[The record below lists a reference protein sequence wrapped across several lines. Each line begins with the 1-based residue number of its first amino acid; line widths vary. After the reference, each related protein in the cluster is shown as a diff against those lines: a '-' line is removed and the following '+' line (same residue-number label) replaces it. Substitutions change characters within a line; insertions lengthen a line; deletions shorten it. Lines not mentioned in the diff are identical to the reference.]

1 MWVLGTAP
9 DAHGPVEV
17 TTWYRFDPATGALVD
32 EVALPQSTYIPA
44 VRADTVWYRTADGM
58 QLLDA
63 ASGELV
69 GEPVQPGPGCCV
81 GPIVSDG
88 AGGVW
93 VVSSPGS
100 GLARSIWHIDVSG
113 TVVASGVI
121 EDRDAFQQMLG
132 QSYAFDP
139 ATQTI
144 WVQHY
149 EDSVARVEV
158 TPLTSGS

>member
-1 MWVLGTAP
+1 M
-9 DAHGPVEV
+9 
-17 TTWYRFDPATGALVD
+17 
-32 EVALPQSTYIPA
+32 
-44 VRADTVWYRTADGM
+44 
-58 QLLDA
+58 
-63 ASGELV
+63 
-69 GEPVQPGPGCCV
+69 
-81 GPIVSDG
+81 SDG

-100 GLARSIWHIDVSG
+100 GLERSIWHIDASG

-158 TPLTSGS
+158 TRLTSGS